1 MSRKIIITGASSD
14 IGSAI
19 ARKVCRKED
28 SVVLQGHAHT
38 DRLDAIGNELGCAYT
53 VISCDLR
60 DPHAIDTITPHFDGA
75 DILIHAAAVTKT
87 DLLVQLSDEDIN
99 AMIGVNIR
107 FTIALCRAALK
118 SMMMK
123 RNGIIVNISSVT
135 ATRGNRGQSV
145 YAGTKGFIESF
156 SRALA
161 AEYGAR
167 GIRINCVAPG
177 AIDAGSLKGLI
188 ASAPDEITRA
198 TAMRKTGTPEDV
210 ASLVAF
216 LCSDDAA
223 FINGKVF
230 GVDGG
235 FMSGV

>member
-1 MSRKIIITGASSD
+1 MSRKIIITGASSE
-14 IGSAI
+14 IGIAI
-19 ARKVCRKED
+19 ARKVCSKED
-28 SVVLQGHAHT
+28 SVVLQGHAHSS
-38 DRLDAIGNELGCAYT
+38 RLETLGAESGCDYT
-53 VISCDLR
+53 IASCDLR
-60 DPHAIDTITPHFDGA
+60 NPNDMNSFVPLLDGT

-87 DLLVQLSDEDIN
+87 DLLVQLSDDDID
-99 AMIGVNIR
+99 AMIDVNIR
-107 FTIALCRAALK
+107 STITICRAALR
-118 SMMMK
+118 SMMLK
-123 RNGIIVNISSVT
+123 RKGIIINLSSIT

-177 AIDAGSLKGLI
+177 AIDAGSLKELI

-216 LCSDDAA
+216 LCSDDAV